1 MLALASASL
10 SFAGTAAPML
20 RASRTAGVSMGE
32 KALALPF
39 LDRPK
44 NLDGS
49 MAGDVG
55 FDPLGLSDSFWPLAW
70 MREAE
75 IKHGRVC
82 MLGVV
87 GWIAVDQG
95 LRAPGV
101 AGKAAFDGLTSF
113 KMHDATVTSGH
124 MFVLLFGCMVC
135 EIAGYAGIAE
145 TLKGNREPGDFALTG
160 GFGKT
165 PEQMQR
171 LKLAEIKH
179 CRLAMMAFGGI
190 ATQQACF
197 PDVPF
202 PYF

>member
-82 MLGVV
+82 MLAFVGTCFAANGVIFP
-87 GWIAVDQG
+87 GDMGGMHYEACAWYDG
-95 LRAPGV
+95 LPSALSTNPTGV
-101 AGKAAFDGLTSF
+101 AQVFMGIGLVEVS
-113 KMHDATVTSGH
+113 
-124 MFVLLFGCMVC
+124 
-135 EIAGYAGIAE
+135 
-145 TLKGNREPGDFALTG
+145 
-160 GFGKT
+160 
-165 PEQMQR
+165 
-171 LKLAEIKH
+171 
-179 CRLAMMAFGGI
+179 
-190 ATQQACF
+190 
-197 PDVPF
+197 
-202 PYF
+202 